1 MLGEKNLYAYC
12 DDNPIIKGDSGGE
25 NPVITGIIGATVNI
39 IAGGVAAVATGQKYS
54 LWDIGVAGVSGFIA
68 GSFGCSAK
76 AIVKIGGVIL
86 SGAINA
92 VYTAYSS
99 YKRGDSFS
107 ASILNTVTAFI
118 SNLTG
123 FADITKASEKI
134 VTAAWGL
141 THGVGAGLLAGSVSV
156 GISNIA
162 SKNEIQTKSS
172 YNKKWIGQEK
182 YKNIRADRIIKKTY
196 KPYVPR
202 NARVV

>member
-1 MLGEKNLYAYC
+1 MKEKIL
-12 DDNPIIKGDSGGE
+12 S
-25 NPVITGIIGATVNI
+25 ITGIIGATVNI

-54 LWDIGVAGVSGFIA
+54 LWDIGIAGVSGFIA
-68 GSFGCSAK
+68 GSFGCSSK

-92 VYTAYSS
+92 AYTAYSS

-107 ASILNTVTAFI
+107 ASLLNTVTAFGATVFI

-182 YKNIRADRIIKKTY
+182 YKNIRVDRIIKKTY